1 MGNHGRGPVN
11 ARRIDGCGIDRDQ
24 DAIYVSA
31 TRQLRIQTEAADI
44 LGREID
50 IDCRNENENKR

>member
-1 MGNHGRGPVN
+1 MPD
-11 ARRIDGCGIDRDQ
+11 ALTDAASIEIK

-44 LGREID
+44 LGKGID
-50 IDCRNENENKR
+50 IDYRNENENKR